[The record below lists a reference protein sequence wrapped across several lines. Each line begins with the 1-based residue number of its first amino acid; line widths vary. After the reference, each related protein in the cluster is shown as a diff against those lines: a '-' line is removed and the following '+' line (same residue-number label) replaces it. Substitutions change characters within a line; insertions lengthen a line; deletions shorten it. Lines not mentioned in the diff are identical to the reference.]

1 MSSLFIKDARSLP
14 HGLSPWEQHM
24 ATQAVEGGMSKVW
37 LGETSFQAL
46 GREPLHLSGPLP
58 G

>member
-1 MSSLFIKDARSLP
+1 
-14 HGLSPWEQHM
+14 M